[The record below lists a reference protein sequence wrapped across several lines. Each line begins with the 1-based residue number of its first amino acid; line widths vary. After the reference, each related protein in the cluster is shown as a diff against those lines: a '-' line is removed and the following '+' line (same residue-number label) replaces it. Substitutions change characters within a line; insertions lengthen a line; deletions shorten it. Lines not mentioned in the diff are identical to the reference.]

1 MKCPNCGMW
10 NRDSLP
16 RCFKCGTPLDGAH
29 RTQLPWE
36 EEMQSIQKGRE
47 YTRIGEDGRAVT
59 EKDDR
64 EVLAEEMAQLQK
76 RWEHGQE
83 EQNRLRTASAALN
96 IHPSTRNIERVS
108 SRSHPEYRNPYIY
121 SNVEV
126 EGEVRPNARRVD
138 PPAQDLFEDGPV
150 NDKRRQR
157 PEKLKPLKNY
167 RVTRRFISARVLRT
181 AALIMIAAA
190 LLLAAYRYL
199 YLPFMEDSK
208 KESITETAIITPSIL
223 EDDPAHTIRI
233 PGEEGASIYIKEL
246 RRSYTVTGGY
256 ATIEIADYVWY
267 ENNESV
273 TEEEVTATITPYLK
287 TNAGEQVAMGVLTFP
302 VTIPVSPLTLVSPD
316 TGYAEVSTPLYNI
329 QFRVDKNST
338 VTINGENYSDL
349 VNTQN
354 GLISYNATV
363 QPIGNNYYEI
373 RTRCQNYRENSVT
386 VTIYRAVQEIPLD
399 LSTTLGN
406 RAIEETMTITATTL
420 PGATVTVETP
430 HEDLDLS
437 RLNSTGEF
445 SFKARFETIGTNT
458 ITIVATYPGKEPSIV
473 NYDVYYLPP
482 AAVYTRQ
489 AWPLNTAWHYSDLL
503 SNISARI
510 AKSQIYVCE
519 GTIVSILSNSPQLAI
534 MEIGDKTSSRQVL
547 LENQTTD
554 TWAVGESYRVFADVY
569 GLYNGMPR
577 FVGRYT
583 YPPR

>member
-1 MKCPNCGMW
+1 MKCPNCGLW

-16 RCFKCGTPLDGAH
+16 RCFRCGTPLSGDGSG
-29 RTQLPWE
+29 QLPWE
-36 EEMQSIQKGRE
+36 EEMVSVQKGRE
-47 YTRIGEDGRAVT
+47 YTRMDDNGQAVT

-64 EVLAEEMAQLQK
+64 EVLAEEMALLQK

-83 EQNRLRTASAALN
+83 EQNRLRSHSAALD
-96 IHPSTRNIERVS
+96 IHPSGRNIEHNS
-108 SRSHPEYRNPYIY
+108 SRSRPEYQNPYIF
-121 SNVEV
+121 SNLEV
-126 EGEVRPNARRVD
+126 EGEIRPNARRVD
-138 PPAQDLFEDGPV
+138 PAPSGYGNSAAEDR
-150 NDKRRQR
+150 RRQR
-157 PEKLKPLKNY
+157 PEKLKPLKTY
-167 RVTRRFISARVLRT
+167 RVSRRFLSARVLRWT
-181 AALIMIAAA
+181 GFILVAAA
-190 LLLAAYRYL
+190 MLLAAYRYI
-199 YLPFMEDSK
+199 YLPFLEESH
-208 KESITETAIITPSIL
+208 KESLSETAIITPSIL

-256 ATIEIADYVWY
+256 ATIEIADYLWY

-302 VTIPVSPLTLVSPD
+302 VTIPESPLTLVSPD
-316 TGYAEVSTPLYNI
+316 TGYAEVSTPMYNI

-373 RTRCQNYRENSVT
+373 RTRCQNYRENSVI

-399 LSTTLGN
+399 LSTTLSTRSIN
-406 RAIEETMTITATTL
+406 QTMTITATTL
-420 PGATVTVETP
+420 PGATITVETP

-445 SFKARFETIGTNT
+445 SFNARFETIGTNT

-473 NYDVYYLPP
+473 NYDVYYLPK
-482 AAVYTRQ
+482 ADIYTRQ

-510 AKSQIYVCE
+510 AKSQIYVCSGE
-519 GTIVSILSNSPQLAI
+519 IVSILSNTPQLAI
-534 MEIGDKTSSRQVL
+534 MEIGDATSSRQVL

-554 TWAVGESYRVFADVY
+554 TWAVGEKYRVFADVY

-577 FVGRYT
+577 FIARYT
-583 YPPR
+583 YPPLN